1 MHNCWWNWTDKQIS
15 IIRSLPKSLTTLIN
29 VCLFATDTVNG
40 TSCFCQILLIFK
52 CKKVFCVIHSLELF
66 IIIYQI
72 TFEIVF
78 EGWPTSS
85 AFIFFINRSKIIN
98 ILFPYRIHVWQFSHW
113 ICLNIYFL
121 TFFCFCHHFPV
132 FLTLPS
138 FWISDMKR
146 LKCYNKIPF
155 SDELK
160 NRTYTLNKEK
170 NKILSNVFLMLNLF
184 LLKSITIR

>member
-1 MHNCWWNWTDKQIS
+1 VELNQHTHFYNSIFTQITNNS
-15 IIRSLPKSLTTLIN
+15 NKCLPFWDRYSK
-29 VCLFATDTVNG
+29 CVNK
-40 TSCFCQILLIFK
+40 SCFCQTLLIFK
-52 CKKVFCVIHSLELF
+52 CKKLFCVIHSLELF

-121 TFFCFCHHFPV
+121 TFFCFCYHFPV

-146 LKCYNKIPF
+146 LKCCKKIPF

-160 NRTYTLNKEK
+160 KPYLHFK
-170 NKILSNVFLMLNLF
+170 
-184 LLKSITIR
+184 